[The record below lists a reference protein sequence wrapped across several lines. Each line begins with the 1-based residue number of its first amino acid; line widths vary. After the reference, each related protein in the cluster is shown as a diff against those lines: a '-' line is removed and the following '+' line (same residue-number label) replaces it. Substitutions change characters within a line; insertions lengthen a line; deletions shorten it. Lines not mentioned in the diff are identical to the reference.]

1 MQILS
6 HEDHK
11 SKETYGQ
18 TCGLSNLEMKH
29 VGKLAIIGTLL
40 KAVKT
45 SCVRTMQGRTY
56 IIKRRLFHWLLLH
69 TYYKIARVTELQNL
83 TEFEPNNLST
93 RKCVPTSSHWFFFHM
108 LSFSI
113 WKQIKNV
120 NKRLGKNH
128 LNLSELSIWEEFVHF
143 RHPTQS
149 LDECTNINNTSMENR
164 TLI

>member
-1 MQILS
+1 MF
-6 HEDHK
+6 
-11 SKETYGQ
+11 
-18 TCGLSNLEMKH
+18 
-29 VGKLAIIGTLL
+29 
-40 KAVKT
+40 KAFKT
-45 SCVRTMQGRTY
+45 SSVRNTQGRTY
-56 IIKRRLFHWLLLH
+56 HTKRTRFRWLLLH

-149 LDECTNINNTSMENR
+149 LDECTKKNQSKYGGHNFNLNFTRCRLNVDSSR
-164 TLI
+164 